1 MLNSCTWLLT
11 QALDSPNW
19 EQSWHIVTSEYVDS
33 ICCRA
38 RGGGGGWGWGMNKWD
53 FECPVWSYLY
63 CDSWPLFC
71 PCLGPPLSMTDSIL
85 SFVVHHWSHCACKL
99 LQEVSLLSPPKW
111 LNPPT
116 LFSKIYQQQLLS
128 VPYPFSWP
136 LIPIRTYFLL
146 TVKSYISFPEDIF
159 FPLEGILLQ

>member
-1 MLNSCTWLLT
+1 MWHWPHSKCSTVAHGYWHRHWIVQIGNHPDTELLLNMLI
-11 QALDSPNW
+11 
-19 EQSWHIVTSEYVDS
+19 QSVGEE
-33 ICCRA
+33 
-38 RGGGGGWGWGMNKWD
+38 MNKWD
-53 FECPVWSYLY
+53 SECPVWSYLY

-71 PCLGPPLSMTDSIL
+71 PCLGPPLSMTDSVL
-85 SFVVHHWSHCACKL
+85 SSVVHHWSHCACKL

-111 LNPPT
+111 LNSLT

-128 VPYPFSWP
+128 VPYPYSWP
-136 LIPIRTYFLL
+136 LAPIRTYFRL